1 MRAAIDKVLAA
12 LATDPVTGDPLPAID
27 MRSLAIGMAVAVPT
41 ILGGIAI
48 LLGLGGGR

>member
-41 ILGGIAI
+41 IMGGIVI